1 MKQCTVVVAIL
12 ILLLMLVLSGRSY
25 EMYDSTTTCESNV
38 NSGLCNGP
46 LVSGIF
52 KALQQDN
59 GNYCVYKNDTPVWCS
74 NTAGAGIPPYNTY
87 MQGDGNL
94 CMYDG
99 KRNPMWCSDTPG
111 KGTGPY
117 KASLESGKF
126 CAFDSTNTPLWCS
139 HTGVLNNQIP
149 AVPVVPPQAV
159 PMIPA
164 PKAPKP
170 KAPKAPKAPP
180 PTPTPTSRW
189 GFK

>member
-1 MKQCTVVVAIL
+1 MKHFTVVVAIL

-25 EMYDSTTTCESNV
+25 EMYDPTTTCESTI

-52 KALQQDN
+52 KALQQTD

-74 NTAGAGIPPYNTY
+74 NTAGVGGPPYNTY

-117 KASLESGKF
+117 KASLEAGKF

-149 AVPVVPPQAV
+149 AVPPQAV
-159 PMIPA
+159 PMVPVSA
-164 PKAPKP
+164 P

-180 PTPTPTSRW
+180 PTPTSRW
-189 GFK
+189 GGSRAI

>member
-1 MKQCTVVVAIL
+1 
-12 ILLLMLVLSGRSY
+12 
-25 EMYDSTTTCESNV
+25 
-38 NSGLCNGP
+38 
-46 LVSGIF
+46 
-52 KALQQDN
+52 
-59 GNYCVYKNDTPVWCS
+59 
-74 NTAGAGIPPYNTY
+74 
-87 MQGDGNL
+87 
-94 CMYDG
+94 MYDG
-99 KRNPMWCSDTPG
+99 KRNPLWCSDTPG